1 MDNAFTLLGQI
12 VGAGIPFI
20 ILFAIVEYIPPLKR
34 FPRIKYSVPT
44 AIGGLLAIGSALG
57 ATADRGS
64 PLLASAIAIA
74 LAIWYAVGG
83 IRNARN
89 KESTAPDSPTSE

>member
-20 ILFAIVEYIPPLKR
+20 ILFVIVEFTPPLKR
-34 FPRIKYSVPT
+34 FPRVKYSIPT
-44 AIGGLLAIGSALG
+44 VIGALFAIGSVLG
-57 ATADRGS
+57 ATTDRGS
-64 PLLASAIAIA
+64 PLIASIIAIA
-74 LAIWYAVGG
+74 LAIWYAIGG

-89 KESTAPDSPTSE
+89 KKAAAPDSPTSE